1 MRWKGIILIGIL
13 VVLFVIVSIIFS
25 DRLVENELEL
35 FGTELNG
42 AMVDIDNLEF
52 STTEFYIRWDRLQV
66 TDPRQ
71 TMRNKLET
79 GKCEFDLEFL
89 PLLSKKIIIESF
101 SITNVRTNTDRE
113 EDGKIQKEAGDG
125 KRGFIMNTIDYLE
138 KEVSSTARPQFSAL
152 TRKTNVDS
160 ILKILDIHSIQKITD
175 LQNEMNVS
183 YSDWENKLTGLDMT
197 SELKQIESQ
206 IQSIDVKKLKTADE
220 ILGGLKKV
228 DNINTT
234 IKSNSNRLAETKNN
248 LFNDLSSLKTKTG
261 QVDDWVKNDYA
272 HALSLAKI
280 PEINAENI
288 GKLLFGQGVVNQF
301 NTYLGYIATARKYTG
316 SSDSDKPEKNSP
328 PRLKGQDIYFYNK
341 YARPDFW
348 IHKANLSGQTES
360 KIGWEGII
368 QNIVTDQRLI
378 NSPTEIAIKGA
389 SSGGITLKLNGFLNY
404 LKDKPE
410 ESFNL
415 VYSGFSLANF
425 KLSESNLL
433 PNEIEKG
440 IGSLQTRLDLSG
452 EKINGRISFTG
463 NKLQF
468 GKSVQNEK
476 QNKFE
481 EIIQS
486 IINNISTIDFIA
498 KIEGEADNLRFS
510 VNSNID
516 DILIKKMGA
525 IVGEEVNKAKQ
536 EIKSKIDNE
545 IGKHKAALDNLVT
558 EKENLLKSEIN
569 KYEKLID
576 DQLQQVEGKKKE
588 IEKKYAKEKSGIEK
602 KVKDIIKF

>member
-1 MRWKGIILIGIL
+1 MRWKGIILLGIL
-13 VVLFVIVSIIFS
+13 AILIIIISILFS

-52 STTEFYIRWDRLQV
+52 SITELYVRWDRLQV
-66 TDPRQ
+66 TDPKK
-71 TMRNKLET
+71 TMKNKLET
-79 GKCEFDLEFL
+79 GKCEFDLELL

-101 SITNVRTNTDRE
+101 SITDVQTNTNRE
-113 EDGKIQKEAGDG
+113 EDGRIEKEASDRE
-125 KRGFIMNTIDYLE
+125 RGFIMNTIDYLE
-138 KEVSSTARPQFSAL
+138 EEVASNANPQFSAL
-152 TRKTNVDS
+152 TQKTNVDS
-160 ILKILDIHSIQKITD
+160 ILKILDIQSIQKITD

-183 YSDWENKLTGLDMT
+183 YSDWEKKLTGLDMT
-197 SELKQIESQ
+197 SELNQVESQ
-206 IQSIDVKKLKTADE
+206 IHSINLKELKTADE
-220 ILGGLKKV
+220 ILGALKKV

-234 IKSNSNRLAETKNN
+234 IKSNSKRLAETKKN
-248 LFNDLSSLKTKTG
+248 LLGDLSDLKTKSG

-272 HALSLAKI
+272 QAFSLAKI

-288 GKLLFGQGVVNQF
+288 GKLLFGQSVVNQF
-301 NTYLGYIATARKYTG
+301 NTYLGYVATAREY
-316 SSDSDKPEKNSP
+316 SSDLDSDKPEKKSP
-328 PRLKGQDIYFYNK
+328 PRLKGQDIYFYSK
-341 YARPDFW
+341 HARPDFW
-348 IHKANLSGQTES
+348 IRNANLSGQTES
-360 KIGWEGII
+360 KIAWEGII

-378 NSPTEIAIKGA
+378 NSPTEIAVKGK
-389 SSGGITLKLNGFLNY
+389 SSAGVTLSLNGLLNY

-410 ESFNL
+410 ESFDL
-415 VYSGFSLANF
+415 DFSGFSLANF

-433 PNEIEKG
+433 PNKIEKG
-440 IGSLQTRLDLSG
+440 IGSMQTRLDLSG
-452 EKINGRISFTG
+452 DKINGRISFAG

-468 GKSVQNEK
+468 GKSVKNEK

-486 IINNISTIDFIA
+486 LIKNISTIDLLA
-498 KIEGEADNLRFS
+498 KIEGEADNLHFS

-516 DILIKKMGA
+516 DILVKKMGA

-536 EIKSKIDNE
+536 EIKNKIDNE
-545 IGKHKAALDNLVT
+545 VGQHKAALDNLVT
-558 EKENLLKSEIN
+558 EKENLLNAEIN

-576 DQLQQVEGKKKE
+576 DQLQQVEAKKKE

-602 KVKDIIKF
+602 KVKDLIKF